1 MVAALQVV
9 WLVLAGRASDGF
21 LYFCVDTSA
30 LSLRY
35 GTKLAYARLTKLM
48 HAADYVQGL
57 LLERHS
63 VALHPQTSD
72 ANHSCLQ
79 IITLQRFV
87 IMFSKNVVY
96 KISQCLISVLSSKI
110 DLSFHY
116 KRQYNNRA
124 QFKMHFGV

>member
-35 GTKLAYARLTKLM
+35 GTKLPDTRLPQFM
-48 HAADYVQGL
+48 HAAGYGHVL

-63 VALHPQTSD
+63 VALHPQKSD
-72 ANHSCLQ
+72 ANAAQDMSYGYPHGGVCGHF
-79 IITLQRFV
+79 IG
-87 IMFSKNVVY
+87 VVP
-96 KISQCLISVLSSKI
+96 V
-110 DLSFHY
+110 
-116 KRQYNNRA
+116 
-124 QFKMHFGV
+124 